1 MTYRRVDVASSSAWR
16 WGVVLLTVVGG
27 CGRETQAPAPEQDS
41 VQTLEQW
48 ASRLSPPAGCTELT
62 LGELENGIEL
72 SPVRYGQQPTY
83 RGEFSNLGDPALADP
98 AYIRLD
104 VNTALGLH
112 DLANGGTSLFSCE
125 QCVYG
130 YQDAGASTAKTFVAE
145 SGKLFL
151 ASKLTP
157 QQTAGAIAN
166 VLLRESVAA
175 PPLRVPYAG
184 TAPVEGGECRWIRFA
199 QWSTI
204 RHGGCDPRE
213 GALTTIPPNHTCV
226 ADDTVGSDGTLEQSL
241 GTKTQG
247 EACTYTPAAS
257 VDQLASTDCAP
268 GHACSAAYT
277 ETRQCLATC
286 DFMAADPG
294 CPTGTVCG
302 VYGLCIEQSVM
313 EPIGYL
319 FDPAHIGETCSV
331 NWAEYCGVEGAR
343 GVCVDLT
350 RSGRGTCYRYARARS
365 ECGAGEE
372 LGYVSYPLANG
383 GTDNTSGWCY
393 PDGL

>member
-1 MTYRRVDVASSSAWR
+1 M
-16 WGVVLLTVVGG
+16 VLLTVVGG
-27 CGRETQAPAPEQDS
+27 CGRETQQAPVPERDS
-41 VQTLEQW
+41 VQALEQW
-48 ASRLSPPAGCTELT
+48 ALGLSPPAGCTELT
-62 LGELENGIEL
+62 LGELKNGIEL
-72 SPVRYGQQPTY
+72 SPVMYGQQPTY

-112 DLANGGTSLFSCE
+112 ELANGGTSLFSCE

-226 ADDTVGSDGTLEQSL
+226 ADDTVASDGTLEQSL

-268 GHACSAAYT
+268 GHACSDTYT
-277 ETRQCLATC
+277 DTRQCLATC

-365 ECGAGEE
+365 DCGAGEE
-372 LGYVSYPLANG
+372 LGYIAYPLANG